1 MSRTSKIVL
10 FSILLIIAI
19 ADQRGFFEE
28 RFVSNNDTSGDYSE
42 YIEKTPCNDAITKR
56 DFLINNPRPTNGFS
70 PYDAWVGRGVYNN
83 NSNNS
88 FKIENSNQTDAVVLL
103 VNAYSER
110 KIRNEYI
117 RKGQSF
123 DMTGVPNGTY
133 YLQWTS
139 GNTWDP
145 NKTVGSMT
153 GGFICDE
160 SFTKTQ
166 NSNDWMTVRGDQIWT
181 VTLYSVTGGD
191 VESEDINA
199 FEFSD

>member
-1 MSRTSKIVL
+1 MSRTSKIV
-10 FSILLIIAI
+10 FFCILLIVAI
-19 ADQRGFFEE
+19 AYQRGFFDE
-28 RFVSNNDTSGDYSE
+28 RFESNDYSE
-42 YIEKTPCNDAITKR
+42 YIEKTPCNDALTER
-56 DFLINNPRPTNGFS
+56 EHLISYPRPKNGFS
-70 PYDAWVGRGVYNN
+70 PYNAWLGRGVYNN
-83 NSNNS
+83 SNNR
-88 FKIENSNQTDAVVLL
+88 FEIENSNETDAVVLL
-103 VNAYSER
+103 VSANWPET

-123 DMTGVPNGTY
+123 EMSGVPNGTY

-166 NSNDWMTVRGDQIWT
+166 NSNDWMTVSGGQGWT

-199 FEFSD
+199 SEFSN

>member
-1 MSRTSKIVL
+1 
-10 FSILLIIAI
+10 
-19 ADQRGFFEE
+19 
-28 RFVSNNDTSGDYSE
+28 
-42 YIEKTPCNDAITKR
+42 
-56 DFLINNPRPTNGFS
+56 
-70 PYDAWVGRGVYNN
+70 
-83 NSNNS
+83 
-88 FKIENSNQTDAVVLL
+88 
-103 VNAYSER
+103 
-110 KIRNEYI
+110 
-117 RKGQSF
+117 
-123 DMTGVPNGTY
+123 MTGVPNGTY